1 MATSVAPSP
10 IDEAIRAWA
19 GPLFDR
25 FVESRGELVTS
36 LCPHG
41 DEMLRL
47 YPPPQGRLLD
57 VGCGFGD
64 MTQQLAGLVGAEGE
78 VAGIDAA
85 PRFIA
90 PATAE
95 NGRAH
100 D

>member
-1 MATSVAPSP
+1 MGSSVTPSP
-10 IDEAIRAWA
+10 NDEAIRGWD

-25 FVESRGELVTS
+25 FVEFRDALVTS
-36 LCPHG
+36 LVPHG

-57 VGCGFGD
+57 VGRGFGD
-64 MTQQLAGLVGAEGE
+64 MSQQLAGLVGAEGE